1 MRSLKL
7 RYTRRARRQ
16 LDAIHDY
23 IAERNPEAAVRV
35 VARIRETARL
45 LTDFPFAGHSGAVP
59 SAREFVVVGLP
70 YVIVYRASPADP
82 DALEV
87 LAVFHAAQ
95 DRSTEEGPR

>member
-23 IAERNPEAAVRV
+23 IAERNSEAAVRV

-45 LTDFPFAGHSGAVP
+45 LTDFPSAGHIGAVP
-59 SAREFVVVGLP
+59 SSREFVVVGLP
-70 YVIVYRASPADP
+70 YVVVYRASLADS
-82 DALEV
+82 DTLEI
-87 LAVFHAAQ
+87 LAIFHAAQ
-95 DRSTEEGPR
+95 DRSTEESRR